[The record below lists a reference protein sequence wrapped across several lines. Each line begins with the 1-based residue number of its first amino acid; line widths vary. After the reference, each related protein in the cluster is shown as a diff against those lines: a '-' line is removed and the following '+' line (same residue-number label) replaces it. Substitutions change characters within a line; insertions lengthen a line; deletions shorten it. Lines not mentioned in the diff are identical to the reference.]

1 MTVPAKTT
9 PTEVPVVNGTHCAG
23 IGCAHDELAA
33 AGLEPVAPGA
43 RATARHRRSSSGR
56 RVRVVPLKSIH
67 AEHADHRDAL
77 LG

>member
-1 MTVPAKTT
+1 MTVPTKTT

-33 AGLEPVAPGA
+33 SGLEPAGAGA
-43 RATARHRRSSSGR
+43 RTTARHRRSSSGR
-56 RVRVVPLKSIH
+56 RVRVVSLQPIH
-67 AEHADHRDAL
+67 TQHAHDRDAL